1 MVAEQKKQNK
11 TGTRQR
17 AGESTEQRVAKDVHE
32 RVRTAGLTRIARAVM
47 VVAMA
52 ATVGTMATMA
62 PDAHAQYTTDWL
74 ANTYG
79 TIAAHVGNG
88 ARSMWVS
95 PEGVIYTSSLW
106 DENEG
111 GVAIYQNGQS
121 AGSIGIHS
129 EFQGSAITGNVT
141 SIFAALQYST
151 TYGSG
156 AVGRY
161 NRTTGTRD
169 LLIQVSAWNAVTRGD
184 VITGLAT
191 AGSLLYASDFP
202 GNRVRVYTTD
212 GTWQRDINITGPGA
226 LAVDSTGN
234 LWVAQQSAG
243 TVTEFSPTGQ
253 LLNTIQMATNARPS
267 ALYFDASSGQ
277 LMVGDEGPD
286 MNIKL
291 YNVAATPTLVG
302 TFGVTGG
309 YLDGTTGVKGQVG
322 PKRFTRVV
330 GISKDAAGNLY
341 VLNNPWG
348 GGWDL
353 GRNGATDIHS
363 YDPAGNLRWKL
374 QALNFEAAAAPD
386 PVTDG
391 AFFYSGN
398 EVYTGTAGG
407 TYVANTID
415 PFTYPTD
422 PRLDMNDTQRGQH
435 FGQLVAVNGNR
446 ILVASGQNPG
456 AFNFYHFNPASGYVA
471 IPDGSLPGTAFNT
484 TRQVTGGFCIDSRGD
499 IWAGLDRTNHI
510 YHYPL
515 TGFDASGR
523 PTWGTPI
530 TIRIPTSVRP
540 LTRIIYLPESDT
552 MILAQ
557 GIAGSWDWT
566 AMSTRIEVYHGWNAG
581 NTTTPNPVIT
591 LTSANAKSMAAAG
604 HYLFLGYVHTVP
616 NIDVFD
622 LNTGALTTTLVNNN
636 TSAMDVGNDVDS
648 MYGVRAYLS
657 STGQYVITKDN
668 YNGSS
673 LVVYRWTP

>member
-1 MVAEQKKQNK
+1 MVAEQNKQKKR
-11 TGTRQR
+11 GTRQR
-17 AGESTEQRVAKDVHE
+17 AGETTGQPCTIRIPERIRSNLTRVA
-32 RVRTAGLTRIARAVM
+32 RATM
-47 VVAMA
+47 AVAMA
-52 ATVGTMATMA
+52 TAVGTVVAIA
-62 PDAHAQYTTDWL
+62 PEARAQYTTDWL

-121 AGSIGIHS
+121 MGSIGIHS

-141 SIFAALQYST
+141 SLFAALQYST
-151 TYGSG
+151 AYGSG

-226 LAVDSTGN
+226 LAVDSSGN
-234 LWVAQQSAG
+234 LWVAQQSTGA
-243 TVTEFSPTGQ
+243 VTEFSPSGQ

-291 YNVAATPTLVG
+291 YSVAGTPTLVG

-309 YLDGTTGVKGQVG
+309 YLDSTTGVKGQVG
-322 PKRFTRVV
+322 AKRFTRVV

-363 YDPAGNLRWKL
+363 YDPAGNLHWKL

-391 AFFYSGN
+391 ALFYSGN
-398 EVYTGTAGG
+398 EIYTGTAGG

-515 TGFDASGR
+515 TGFDASGK
-523 PTWGTPI
+523 PTWGAPV

-581 NTTTPNPVIT
+581 NTTTPNPVIN

-622 LNTGALTTTLVNNN
+622 LNTGTLTTTLVNTN

-648 MYGVRAYLS
+648 MYGVRAYLR
-657 STGQYVITKDN
+657 STGEYVITKDN